1 MGDDTGQADGEGRPP
16 RSRTFFRIRVAVLL
30 TILAGVL
37 LYAWRDVRQRRARN
51 DWSRTLDVA
60 VVVLRQGPV
69 SDEHVAALRARLPHL
84 TELLTAELRRYRA
97 DGPEPFSLSFHGPV
111 EVSVGPPSP
120 PGDGIVDLAR
130 HSYATWSYRQ
140 TIDADADVGGR
151 GIDARIYVVVRP
163 PRDSRRTLVEGSSQ
177 QGGRVGFVE
186 VELDASMVDLAL
198 FVTAHELFHTLGA
211 TDKYDAS
218 GQVLVPSGLA
228 EPQLSPALPQRYVEL
243 MARHRP
249 IAPGVAEPLTGLHE
263 LRVGPVTAREIGWT
277 R

>member
-1 MGDDTGQADGEGRPP
+1 MGDDTGQEDGAGRPH

-37 LYAWRDVRQRRARN
+37 LYAWRDVRQRRART

-60 VVVLRQGPV
+60 IVVLRQGPV
-69 SDEHVAALRARLPHL
+69 RDEHVAALRARVPHL
-84 TELLTAELRRYRA
+84 SEVMTAELRRYRSA
-97 DGPEPFSLSFHGPV
+97 GPEPFSLSVHGPV
-111 EVSVGPPSP
+111 DVSEGPPTP
-120 PGDGIVDLAR
+120 KGDGVADLAR
-130 HSYATWSYRQ
+130 HSYATWSYLQ
-140 TIDADADVGGR
+140 KIDADAGLGNR

-163 PRDSRRTLVEGSSQ
+163 ARDGQRTFVEGWGQ

-186 VELDASMVDLAL
+186 VELEASMVDFAL

-211 TDKYDAS
+211 SDKYDAR
-218 GQVLVPSGLA
+218 GEVLVPSGLA
-228 EPQLSPALPQRYVEL
+228 EPQLSPALPQRCVEL

-249 IAPGVAEPLTGLHE
+249 IAPGVAERPSGLHE
-263 LRVGPVTAREIGWT
+263 LRVGPVTAQEIGWT